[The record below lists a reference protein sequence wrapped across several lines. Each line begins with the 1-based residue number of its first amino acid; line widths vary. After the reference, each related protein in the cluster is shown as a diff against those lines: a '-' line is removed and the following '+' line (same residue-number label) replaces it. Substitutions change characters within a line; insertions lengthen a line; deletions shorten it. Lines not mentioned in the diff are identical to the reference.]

1 MDPVVVALGLGIGI
15 LVGMTG
21 MGGAS
26 LMTPLL
32 ILVVGTA
39 PVTAIGTDIFYGAVT
54 KTVGGWRHLKQHTVH
69 LGMVF
74 WLAVGSVPA
83 ALAGVS
89 VIEFLQHHYGE
100 DTVNQVALGMVGA
113 ALMVVGVATLIR
125 SLFLRDVIPDRY
137 AMHMYRRHK
146 ITAVITGLVT
156 GFIIGLTSAGSGTLI
171 AIVLIAVFRLTPQRV
186 VGTDIVHAAVL
197 LWAAGLANWVGSNID
212 FGLAANI
219 LVGSIPGVLIGA
231 HFSTRVPQQLLR
243 NALGVVLCASSVA
256 LLIKEQ
262 SPASV
267 LVPAFAVAG
276 EMIFG
281 LLVFQ
286 AMLHRQHQPK
296 PQPSPS

>member
-1 MDPVVVALGLGIGI
+1 MDPVVIALGLGIGA

-32 ILVVGTA
+32 IIVVGTA
-39 PVTAIGTDIFYGAVT
+39 PVTAIGTDIFYGAIT
-54 KTVGGWRHLKQHTVH
+54 KTVGGWQHLKRYTAH
-69 LGMVF
+69 LGLVV

-83 ALAGVS
+83 ALGGVK
-89 VIEFLQHHYGE
+89 VIEVLQSNYGE

-125 SLFLRDVIPDRY
+125 SLFLRDVIPDRH
-137 AMHMYRRHK
+137 AMHLYRKDK
-146 ITAVITGLVT
+146 ILAVTTGAIT
-156 GFIIGLTSAGSGTLI
+156 GFIIGLTSAGSGTLV

-197 LWAAGLANWVGSNID
+197 LWAAGIAHWVGSNVD

-219 LVGSIPGVLIGA
+219 LVGSIPGVLIGS
-231 HFSTRVPQQLLR
+231 HYSTKVPQNLLR
-243 NALGVVLCASSVA
+243 NALGVVLCGSAVT

-262 SPASV
+262 TPASV
-267 LVPAFAVAG
+267 LVPSFAVAG
-276 EMIFG
+276 AAIAG

-286 AMLHRQHQPK
+286 VMLHRQHAARLRT
-296 PQPSPS
+296 S

>member
-1 MDPVVVALGLGIGI
+1 
-15 LVGMTG
+15 

-83 ALAGVS
+83 ALGGVAL
-89 VIEFLQHHYGE
+89 IEYLQQNYGE
-100 DTVNQVALGMVGA
+100 DTVNKVALGMVGA
-113 ALMVVGVATLIR
+113 ALIVVGVATLIR

-146 ITAVITGLVT
+146 ITAVITGLIT

-231 HFSTRVPQQLLR
+231 HYAVRVPQRLLR
-243 NALGVVLCASSVA
+243 NALGVVLCASGVT
-256 LLIKEQ
+256 LLIKQ
-262 SPASV
+262 QAPASV
-267 LVPAFAVAG
+267 LIPAFAVAG
-276 EMIFG
+276 AFIVA

-286 AMLHRQHQPK
+286 VMLHRQHVAATRPG
-296 PQPSPS
+296 

>member
-1 MDPVVVALGLGIGI
+1 MDPVVIALGLGIGA

-39 PVTAIGTDIFYGAVT
+39 PVTAIGTDIFYGAIT
-54 KTVGGWRHLKQHTVH
+54 KTVGGWQHLKRYTAH
-69 LGMVF
+69 LGLVV
-74 WLAVGSVPA
+74 WLAAGSVPA
-83 ALAGVS
+83 ALGGVK
-89 VIEFLQHHYGE
+89 VIEVIQSNYGE

-125 SLFLRDVIPDRY
+125 SLFLRDVIPDRH
-137 AMHMYRRHK
+137 AMHLYRKDK
-146 ITAVITGLVT
+146 IAAVITGAIT
-156 GFIIGLTSAGSGTLI
+156 GFIIGLTSAGSGTLV

-197 LWAAGLANWVGSNID
+197 LWAAGIAHWVGSNID

-219 LVGSIPGVLIGA
+219 LVGSIPGVLIGSHYA
-231 HFSTRVPQQLLR
+231 TRVPQNLLR
-243 NALGVVLCASSVA
+243 NALGVVLCGSAVT

-267 LVPAFAVAG
+267 LVPSFLVAG
-276 EMIFG
+276 AFIVG

-286 AMLHRQHQPK
+286 VMLHRQHAARLQAG
-296 PQPSPS
+296 